1 MAKCFF
7 THSDKY
13 IYIYSLWRVWAIFSR
28 EVFVCLAK
36 EFLNLRGDTSESTPP
51 MTHHVRING

>member
-1 MAKCFF
+1 MFF
-7 THSDKY
+7 HPLRQVH
-13 IYIYSLWRVWAIFSR
+13 IYSLWRVWAIFSR
-28 EVFVCLAK
+28 EVFVCLAT